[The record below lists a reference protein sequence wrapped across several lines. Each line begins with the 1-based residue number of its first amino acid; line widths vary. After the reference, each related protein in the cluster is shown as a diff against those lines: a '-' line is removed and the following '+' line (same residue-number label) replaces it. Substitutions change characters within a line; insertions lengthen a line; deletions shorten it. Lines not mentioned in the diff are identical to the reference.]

1 MGWVD
6 EWMDVFDSKMIINMD
21 ALKAI
26 IVGFSFFDS
35 DVRKVYDK
43 LKSEDKTINII
54 FINSRLVYGW
64 DHVFGILKIIN
75 EEKKR
80 NIKMDIKNVE
90 IEILLRIC
98 YTNQIK
104 DALRA
109 NFGDDKN
116 KTFVVVLISTV
127 ANKLSNTLD
136 TLRSYGSEDSNLIV
150 PNTRKK
156 DYIINYFFKDKFKNN
171 SHLLLNDEEKCLK
184 FLVEKAAICLN

>member
-1 MGWVD
+1 LVS
-6 EWMDVFDSKMIINMD
+6 VLDSKRIISMD
-21 ALKAI
+21 ALNAI

-35 DVRKVYDK
+35 DVRKIYDTI
-43 LKSEDKTINII
+43 KSEDKTINII

-90 IEILLRIC
+90 IEFLLRIC

-104 DALRA
+104 DALSA

-116 KTFVVVLISTV
+116 KTFVVVLVSTLV
-127 ANKLSNTLD
+127 DKLSNTLG

-150 PNTRKK
+150 PNTLKK
-156 DYIINYFFKDKFKNN
+156 DYILNYFFKDKFKDN
-171 SHLLLNDEEKCLK
+171 SHLLLNDEEKFMK